1 MELQEEEEMKEW
13 YKSIMCNTVEI
24 YWYKQNRGSD
34 IVVRTHVVIV
44 ITNFIYCFK
53 ECR

>member
-1 MELQEEEEMKEW
+1 MERQEEEGMKKW
-13 YKSIMCNTVEI
+13 YKGIRCNTVDI

-44 ITNFIYCFK
+44 STNFIYCFK
-53 ECR
+53 EYR